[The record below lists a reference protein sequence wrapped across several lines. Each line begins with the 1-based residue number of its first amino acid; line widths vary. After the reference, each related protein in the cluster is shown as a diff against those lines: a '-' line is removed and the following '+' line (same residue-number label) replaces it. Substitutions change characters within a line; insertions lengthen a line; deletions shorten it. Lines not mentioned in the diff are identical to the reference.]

1 MFIMDNPQTGLTIK
15 IVAERTGVS
24 VHTLRAWERRYGVP
38 QPQRGAGNRYRL
50 YDETDIANVLWMKR
64 QIEAGLAPAQAGWLF
79 QQHHPSRAVG
89 IAESREPIVVTQAA
103 LMTALVNSDSS
114 TAQKILD
121 DAFALFAPDRVALE
135 IIQPTLTEIGE
146 RWAHNELS
154 VGQEHYASNL
164 IRKKLFAVLQS
175 QATPAAPTAQI
186 VAACA
191 PAEDHEI
198 GLLVFALLAQRQNW
212 RVAYLG
218 QRTPLTDLAN
228 AARAKPAWIVVS
240 VTTVIGLCSLIPLLA
255 PENRPAAPLAFG
267 GRLPDLVPALRE
279 HLPGVVLADDVVAS
293 VRAFATL
300 TPRAKLWA
308 PGKRAW
314 DAVCALHA
322 QRFALTAETVS
333 KLMANVSTKHR
344 RVLHPEELHAA
355 TLYLVDSLACA
366 LAFGAPTIIDLERA
380 WLAQAMP
387 PRAVSSELIARHI
400 EIFARALE
408 RTLGEPAR
416 QFKPLIARLQD
427 AAAMERKSV

>member
-1 MFIMDNPQTGLTIK
+1 MFVMDNPQTGFTIK

-24 VHTLRAWERRYGVP
+24 VHTLRAWERRYGLP

-50 YDETDIANVLWMKR
+50 YDENDIADVLWMKR
-64 QIEAGLAPAQAGWLF
+64 QIEAGVAPAQAGWLF
-79 QQHHPSRAVG
+79 QQHRHPRAVG
-89 IAESREPIVVTQAA
+89 IAQAHEPIAVTQAA

-135 IIQPTLTEIGE
+135 IIQLTLTEIGE
-146 RWAHNELS
+146 RWARNELS

-175 QATPAAPTAQI
+175 QSAPAAQI

-218 QRTPLTDLAN
+218 QRTPLADLAN
-228 AARAKPAWIVVS
+228 AARANPAWIVVS

-279 HLPGVVLADDVVAS
+279 HLPGVVLADNVIGS

-300 TPRAKLWA
+300 TPRAKLWT

-314 DAVCALHA
+314 DAAHALQA
-322 QRFALTAETVS
+322 QRFALTTETVS

-344 RVLHPEELHAA
+344 RIMNLEEVHTA
-355 TLYLVDSLACA
+355 TLYLVDSLTSA
-366 LAFGAPTIIDLERA
+366 LAFDAPAIIDLDRA

-427 AAAMERKSV
+427 DAAIERKSV

>member
-1 MFIMDNPQTGLTIK
+1 MFVMDNPQTGFTIK

-38 QPQRGAGNRYRL
+38 QPQRGAGNHYRL
-50 YDETDIANVLWMKR
+50 YDENDIADVLWMKR
-64 QIEAGLAPAQAGWLF
+64 QIEAGVAPAQAGWLF
-79 QQHHPSRAVG
+79 QQHRHPRAVG
-89 IAESREPIVVTQAA
+89 IAQAHEPIAVTQAA

-146 RWAHNELS
+146 RWARNELS

-175 QATPAAPTAQI
+175 QSAPAAQI

-218 QRTPLTDLAN
+218 QRTPLADLAN
-228 AARAKPAWIVVS
+228 AARANPAWIVVS

-279 HLPGVVLADDVVAS
+279 HLPGVVLADNVIGS

-300 TPRAKLWA
+300 TPRAKLWT

-314 DAVCALHA
+314 DAAHALQA
-322 QRFALTAETVS
+322 QRFALTTETVS

-344 RVLHPEELHAA
+344 RIMNLEEVHTA
-355 TLYLVDSLACA
+355 TLYLVDSLTSA
-366 LAFGAPTIIDLERA
+366 LAFDAPAIIDLDRA

-427 AAAMERKSV
+427 DAAIERKSV